1 VSEQTRLDAVQTPRE
16 SKGAAPT
23 GLTSEERARREG
35 GASRAPGGERE
46 NTAVDCQG
54 LTYRFGEHVA
64 VDDVD
69 LEIRTGETFGLLG
82 PNGAGKTTTIRMLT
96 TLLKP
101 ASGRV
106 AVFGVDAAARPM
118 LVRRMIGYVPQL
130 LSADGMLTGRE
141 NVQLFARL
149 FDVPRARRV
158 SRVAEAL
165 AAMGLTDAADRL
177 ARTYSGGMIRRLELA
192 QALVNAPRLL
202 VLDEP
207 TVGLDPI
214 ARTDVWEYITNL
226 RTRARGEGEAG
237 GGMTVLMT
245 THYMD
250 EADTYCDRIAL
261 MHQGRIRAEGTPAEL
276 KAALG
281 PDVTLD
287 EVFRHHTGGTLD
299 DAQGGIRDV
308 RRARRTARRL
318 G

>member
-1 VSEQTRLDAVQTPRE
+1 MSEPKAA
-16 SKGAAPT
+16 GAAWTPLPPPSPPRVRRRSDE
-23 GLTSEERARREG
+23 GRQCLERQPEAS
-35 GASRAPGGERE
+35 GAVLCS
-46 NTAVDCQG
+46 G

-64 VDDVD
+64 VNDVD
-69 LEIRTGETFGLLG
+69 LEIRPGETFGLLG

-101 ASGRV
+101 AAGRV
-106 AVFGVDAAARPM
+106 TVFGVDAAARPM

-141 NVQLFARL
+141 NVELFARL
-149 FDVPRARRV
+149 FDVPRGQRATRV
-158 SRVAEAL
+158 TEAL
-165 AAMGLTDAADRL
+165 AAMGLIGAADRL

-192 QALVNAPRLL
+192 QALINTPSLL

-226 RTRARGEGEAG
+226 RSSAD
-237 GGMTVLMT
+237 MTVLMT

-261 MHQGRIRAEGTPAEL
+261 MHQGRIRAQGTPAEL
-276 KAALG
+276 KEALG
-281 PDVTLD
+281 AEVTLD
-287 EVFRHHTGGTLD
+287 DVFRHHTGDTLEVSS
-299 DAQGGIRDV
+299 GGIRDV

>member
-1 VSEQTRLDAVQTPRE
+1 MSESTAHAAPPRAKGPRRRLDR
-16 SKGAAPT
+16 GATKERRGKEAP
-23 GLTSEERARREG
+23 SER
-35 GASRAPGGERE
+35 PGGEGE
-46 NTAVDCQG
+46 DTAVVCRG

-64 VDDVD
+64 VNDID
-69 LEIRTGETFGLLG
+69 LEIRQGETFGLLG

-101 ASGRV
+101 AAGRV
-106 AVFGVDAAARPM
+106 TVFGIDAAARPM
-118 LVRRMIGYVPQL
+118 LVRRTIGYVPQL

-141 NVQLFARL
+141 NVELFARL
-149 FDVPRARRV
+149 FDVPRAQRAA
-158 SRVAEAL
+158 RVAEAL
-165 AAMGLTDAADRL
+165 AVMGLADAADRL

-192 QALVNAPRLL
+192 QALINAPRLL

-226 RTRARGEGEAG
+226 RSSAD
-237 GGMTVLMT
+237 MTVLMT
-245 THYMD
+245 THHMD

-281 PDVTLD
+281 AEVTLD
-287 EVFRHHTGGTLD
+287 DVFRHHTGDTLEVSS
-299 DAQGGIRDV
+299 GGIRDV

>member
-1 VSEQTRLDAVQTPRE
+1 VTALDDQ
-16 SKGAAPT
+16 AAPGAIT
-23 GLTSEERARREG
+23 PG
-35 GASRAPGGERE
+35 GAVVCR
-46 NTAVDCQG
+46 G
-54 LTYRFGEHVA
+54 LSYRFGDHLA
-64 VDDVD
+64 VDHVD
-69 LEIRTGETFGLLG
+69 LEIRQGETFGLLG

-96 TLLKP
+96 TLLRP

-106 AVFGVDAAARPM
+106 SVFGVDAASRPM

-130 LSADGMLTGRE
+130 LSADGALTGRE

-149 FDVPRARRV
+149 FDVPRGERAGRV
-158 SRVAEAL
+158 DAAL
-165 AAMGLTDAADRL
+165 AAMGLTDAAERL
-177 ARTYSGGMIRRLELA
+177 ASTYSGGMIRRLELA
-192 QALVNAPRLL
+192 QALINAPRLL

-214 ARTDVWEYITNL
+214 ARSDVWEYIAGL
-226 RTRARGEGEAG
+226 RDAAD
-237 GGMTVLMT
+237 MTVLMT

-261 MHQGRIRAEGTPAEL
+261 MHRGRIRAQGTPSRL

-281 PDVTLD
+281 PEVTLD
-287 EVFRHHTGGTLD
+287 DVFRHHTGDTLD
-299 DAQGGIRDV
+299 ISQGGIRDV

>member
-1 VSEQTRLDAVQTPRE
+1 MSEPKAA
-16 SKGAAPT
+16 GAAWT
-23 GLTSEERARREG
+23 EERRRSDEG
-35 GASRAPGGERE
+35 RQCLERRPEASGAVLCS
-46 NTAVDCQG
+46 G

-64 VDDVD
+64 VNDVD
-69 LEIRTGETFGLLG
+69 LEIRPGETFGLLG

-101 ASGRV
+101 AAGRV
-106 AVFGVDAAARPM
+106 TVFGVDAAARPM

-141 NVQLFARL
+141 NVELFARL
-149 FDVPRARRV
+149 FDVPRGQRATRV
-158 SRVAEAL
+158 TEAL
-165 AAMGLTDAADRL
+165 AAMGLIGAADRL

-192 QALVNAPRLL
+192 QALINTPSLL

-226 RTRARGEGEAG
+226 RSSAD
-237 GGMTVLMT
+237 MTVLMT

-276 KAALG
+276 KEALG
-281 PDVTLD
+281 AEVTLD
-287 EVFRHHTGGTLD
+287 DVFRHHTGDTLEVSS
-299 DAQGGIRDV
+299 GGIRDV

>member
-1 VSEQTRLDAVQTPRE
+1 MSEPKAA
-16 SKGAAPT
+16 GAAWTEERRRSDEGRQCLERRPEASGAVLCS
-23 GLTSEERARREG
+23 GLT
-35 GASRAPGGERE
+35 
-46 NTAVDCQG
+46 C
-54 LTYRFGEHVA
+54 RFGEHVA
-64 VDDVD
+64 VNDVD
-69 LEIRTGETFGLLG
+69 LEIRPGETFGLLG

-101 ASGRV
+101 AAGRV
-106 AVFGVDAAARPM
+106 TVFGVDAAARPM

-141 NVQLFARL
+141 NVELFARL
-149 FDVPRARRV
+149 FDVPRGQRATRV
-158 SRVAEAL
+158 TEAL
-165 AAMGLTDAADRL
+165 AAMGLIGAADRL

-192 QALVNAPRLL
+192 QALINTPSLL

-226 RTRARGEGEAG
+226 RSSAD
-237 GGMTVLMT
+237 MTVLMT

-261 MHQGRIRAEGTPAEL
+261 MHQGRIRAQGTPAEL
-276 KAALG
+276 KEALG
-281 PDVTLD
+281 AEVTLD
-287 EVFRHHTGGTLD
+287 DVFRHHTGDTLEVSS
-299 DAQGGIRDV
+299 GGIRDV

>member
-1 VSEQTRLDAVQTPRE
+1 MTAVARDDDQPVVGRDA
-16 SKGAAPT
+16 A
-23 GLTSEERARREG
+23 
-35 GASRAPGGERE
+35 APGGEW
-46 NTAVDCQG
+46 AVNCAG

-64 VDDVD
+64 VNDVD
-69 LEIRTGETFGLLG
+69 LQIRPGETFGLLG

-101 ASGRV
+101 AEGRV
-106 AVFGVDAAARPM
+106 TVFGVDAAARPM

-130 LSADGMLTGRE
+130 LSADGMLTGHE
-141 NVQLFARL
+141 NVELFARL
-149 FDVPRARRV
+149 FDVPRAERAT
-158 SRVAEAL
+158 RVAQAL
-165 AAMGLTDAADRL
+165 AAMGLTDASDRL

-192 QALVNAPRLL
+192 QALINAPRLL

-226 RTRARGEGEAG
+226 RSSAD
-237 GGMTVLMT
+237 MTVLMT

-276 KAALG
+276 KRALG
-281 PDVTLD
+281 TGATLD
-287 EVFRHHTGGTLD
+287 DVFRHHTGDTLEVSS
-299 DAQGGIRDV
+299 GGIRDV

>member
-1 VSEQTRLDAVQTPRE
+1 MTTVARDDDQPAVGE
-16 SKGAAPT
+16 SAAAN
-23 GLTSEERARREG
+23 E
-35 GASRAPGGERE
+35 
-46 NTAVDCQG
+46 AVACAG
-54 LTYRFGEHVA
+54 LTYRFGEHLA
-64 VDDVD
+64 VNGVS
-69 LEIRTGETFGLLG
+69 LRIRPGETFGLLG

-106 AVFGVDAAARPM
+106 CVFGVDAAARPM

-141 NVQLFARL
+141 NVELFARL
-149 FDVPRARRV
+149 FDVPRAQRAA
-158 SRVAEAL
+158 RVAQAL
-165 AAMGLTDAADRL
+165 AAMGLSDASERL
-177 ARTYSGGMIRRLELA
+177 ASTYSGGMIRRLELA
-192 QALVNAPRLL
+192 QALVNTPRLL

-214 ARTDVWEYITNL
+214 ARTEVWEYITGL
-226 RTRARGEGEAG
+226 REKRGEGEV

-250 EADTYCDRIAL
+250 EADAYCDRIAL
-261 MHQGRIRAEGTPAEL
+261 MHQGTLRAEGSPADL
-276 KAALG
+276 KAGLG
-281 PDVTLD
+281 PGVTLD
-287 EVFRHHTGGTLD
+287 DVFRHYTGDTLEIT
-299 DAQGGIRDV
+299 QGGIRDV

>member
-1 VSEQTRLDAVQTPRE
+1 MSEPKAA
-16 SKGAAPT
+16 GAAWT
-23 GLTSEERARREG
+23 EERRRSDEG
-35 GASRAPGGERE
+35 RQCLERRPEASGAVLCS
-46 NTAVDCQG
+46 G

-64 VDDVD
+64 VNDVD
-69 LEIRTGETFGLLG
+69 LEIRPGETFGLLG

-101 ASGRV
+101 AAGRV
-106 AVFGVDAAARPM
+106 TVFGVDAAARPM

-141 NVQLFARL
+141 NVELFARL
-149 FDVPRARRV
+149 FDVPRGQRATRV
-158 SRVAEAL
+158 TEAL
-165 AAMGLTDAADRL
+165 AAMGLIGAADRL

-192 QALVNAPRLL
+192 QALINTPSLL

-226 RTRARGEGEAG
+226 RSSAD
-237 GGMTVLMT
+237 MTVLMT

-261 MHQGRIRAEGTPAEL
+261 MHRGRIRAQGTPAEL
-276 KAALG
+276 KEALG
-281 PDVTLD
+281 AEVTLD
-287 EVFRHHTGGTLD
+287 DVFRHHTGDTLEVSS
-299 DAQGGIRDV
+299 GGIRDV

>member
-1 VSEQTRLDAVQTPRE
+1 VSEPKAA
-16 SKGAAPT
+16 GAAWTPLPPPSPPQVRRRSDE
-23 GLTSEERARREG
+23 GRQCLERRPEAS
-35 GASRAPGGERE
+35 GAVLCA
-46 NTAVDCQG
+46 G

-64 VDDVD
+64 VNDVD
-69 LEIRTGETFGLLG
+69 LEIRPGETFGLLG

-101 ASGRV
+101 AAGRV
-106 AVFGVDAAARPM
+106 TVFGVDAAARPM
-118 LVRRMIGYVPQL
+118 LVRRMIGYVPQM

-141 NVQLFARL
+141 NVELFARL
-149 FDVPRARRV
+149 FDVPRAQRATRV
-158 SRVAEAL
+158 TQAL

-192 QALVNAPRLL
+192 QALINAPRLL

-214 ARTDVWEYITNL
+214 ARTDVWEYIAQL
-226 RTRARGEGEAG
+226 RSAAD
-237 GGMTVLMT
+237 MTVLMT
-245 THYMD
+245 THHMD

-261 MHQGRIRAEGTPAEL
+261 MYQGRIRAEGTPAEL

-281 PDVTLD
+281 SGVTLD
-287 EVFRHHTGGTLD
+287 DVFRHHTGDTLEVSS
-299 DAQGGIRDV
+299 GGIRDV

>member
-1 VSEQTRLDAVQTPRE
+1 MTTVDHSG
-16 SKGAAPT
+16 S
-23 GLTSEERARREG
+23 RREG
-35 GASRAPGGERE
+35 D
-46 NTAVDCQG
+46 AVAATGSPPAGSAVVCAG
-54 LTYRFGEHVA
+54 LSYRFGDHAA
-64 VDDVD
+64 VDNVD
-69 LEIRTGETFGLLG
+69 LEIAGGETFGLLG

-101 ASGRV
+101 AAGRV
-106 AVFGVDAAARPM
+106 CVFGVDAAARPM

-141 NVQLFARL
+141 NVELFARL
-149 FDVPRARRV
+149 FDVPRRQRAG
-158 SRVAEAL
+158 RVAGAL
-165 AAMGLTDAADRL
+165 AAMGLADAADRM
-177 ARTYSGGMIRRLELA
+177 ANTYSGGMIRRLELA

-214 ARTDVWEYITNL
+214 ARTDVWEFITHL
-226 RTRARGEGEAG
+226 REVKGEGEVG
-237 GGMTVLMT
+237 GTTVLMT

-261 MHQGRIRAEGTPAEL
+261 MHQGSIRAEGTPAEL
-276 KAALG
+276 KQALG
-281 PDVTLD
+281 AGVTLD
-287 EVFRHHTGGTLD
+287 DVFRHHTGDTLEIGS
-299 DAQGGIRDV
+299 GGIRDV